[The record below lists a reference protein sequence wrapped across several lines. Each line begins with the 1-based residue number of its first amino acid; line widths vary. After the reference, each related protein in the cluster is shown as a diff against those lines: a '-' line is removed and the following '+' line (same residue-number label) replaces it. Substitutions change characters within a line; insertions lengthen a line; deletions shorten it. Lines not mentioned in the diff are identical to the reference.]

1 MASPVRAA
9 RVLDAP
15 LSVDRLLG
23 VVLSPTVGGVALFLG
38 VVRDHDQ
45 DAAVI
50 SLDYTQHPTAEQVL
64 RRCAEQAAADH
75 DVVAVAVEHRVG
87 HLEVG
92 DLAVV
97 VAVSAVH
104 RGPALAACAQLIDTL
119 KEKVPI
125 WKQQRF
131 ASGELAWVGL
141 PDDSQ
146 PAGAG
151 AGAGAAVS

>member
-9 RVLDAP
+9 RILDAP
-15 LSVDRLLG
+15 LSVDRLIGL
-23 VVLSPTVGGVALFLG
+23 VLSPAVGGVALFLG

-45 DAAVI
+45 DAAVV

-64 RRCAEQAAADH
+64 RRCAEQTAADH
-75 DVVAVAVEHRVG
+75 DVLGVAVEHRVG

-97 VAVSAVH
+97 VAVAAVH

-119 KEKVPI
+119 KAEVPI
-125 WKQQRF
+125 WKEQRF
-131 ASGELAWVGL
+131 ASGYVAWVGL
-141 PDDSQ
+141 PGESQ
-146 PAGAG
+146 PADTRAGGGA
-151 AGAGAAVS
+151 S

>member
-23 VVLSPTVGGVALFLG
+23 LVRSPAVGGVALFLG
-38 VVRDHDQ
+38 VVRNHDQ
-45 DAAVI
+45 GATVV

-75 DVVAVAVEHRVG
+75 DVLAVAIEHRVG

-92 DLAVV
+92 ALAVV
-97 VAVSAVH
+97 VAVAAVH
-104 RGPALAACAQLIDTL
+104 RGPALAACTQLIDTV
-119 KEKVPI
+119 KAEVPI
-125 WKQQRF
+125 WKEQRF
-131 ASGELAWVGL
+131 ASGDVAWVGL
-141 PDDSQ
+141 PGEGQ
-146 PAGAG
+146 PADARAGSGA
-151 AGAGAAVS
+151 S

>member
-1 MASPVRAA
+1 MASPVRVAS
-9 RVLDAP
+9 VSDAP
-15 LSVDRLLG
+15 LSVDRLLAA
-23 VVLSPTVGGVALFLG
+23 VLSPVVGGVALFVG

-45 DAAVI
+45 DAAVV
-50 SLDYTQHPTAEQVL
+50 SLDYTQHPTAELAL
-64 RRCAEQAAADH
+64 RRCAEQAAAAH

-97 VAVSAVH
+97 VAVAGVH
-104 RGPALAACAQLIDTL
+104 RGPALAACTELIDTL
-119 KEKVPI
+119 KAEVPI

-131 ASGELAWVGL
+131 ASGEVAWVGL
-141 PDDSQ
+141 PDEGL

-151 AGAGAAVS
+151 ARAGATAP

>member
-87 HLEVG
+87 HLDVG

-97 VAVSAVH
+97 VAVAAVH

>member
-9 RVLDAP
+9 RVLDEP

-23 VVLSPTVGGVALFLG
+23 VVLSPAVGGVALFLG

-45 DAAVI
+45 DAAVV
-50 SLDYTQHPTAEQVL
+50 SLDYTQHPTAAQVL
-64 RRCAEQAAADH
+64 WRCAEQATADH

-97 VAVSAVH
+97 VAVAAVH

-119 KEKVPI
+119 KSEVPI
-125 WKQQRF
+125 WKEQRF
-131 ASGELAWVGL
+131 ASGEVAWVGL
-141 PDDSQ
+141 PEEGQ
-146 PAGAG
+146 PVESDAR
-151 AGAGAAVS
+151 AGAAAS

>member
-9 RVLDAP
+9 RVLDEP

-23 VVLSPTVGGVALFLG
+23 FVLSPAVGGVALFLG

-45 DAAVI
+45 DAAVV
-50 SLDYTQHPTAEQVL
+50 SLDYTHHPTAEQVL
-64 RRCAEQAAADH
+64 WRCAEQTAADH

-97 VAVSAVH
+97 VAVAAVH

-119 KEKVPI
+119 KSEVPI
-125 WKQQRF
+125 WKEQRF
-131 ASGELAWVGL
+131 ASGEVAWVGL
-141 PDDSQ
+141 PEGGQ
-146 PAGAG
+146 PVASDAR
-151 AGAGAAVS
+151 AGAAS

>member
-9 RVLDAP
+9 SVQSAP
-15 LSVDRLLG
+15 LSVDRVLG
-23 VVLSPTVGGVALFLG
+23 LVLSPPVGGVALFLG

-45 DAAVI
+45 DAAVM

-64 RRCAEQAAADH
+64 RRCAERVAADH

-97 VAVSAVH
+97 VAVAAVH
-104 RGPALAACAQLIDTL
+104 RGPALAACTQLIDSL
-119 KEKVPI
+119 KAEVPI
-125 WKQQRF
+125 WKEQHF
-131 ASGELAWVGL
+131 ASGEVAWVGL
-141 PDDSQ
+141 PDDQQ
-146 PAGAG
+146 PARVDAAAG
-151 AGAGAAVS
+151 APTS